1 MEKLSPKNIRK
12 RSAGGSSSCTSLE
25 LVPEPWATLVT
36 RAGCRVNTFV
46 VQLLGAG
53 YEGTKEGGKG
63 EREDGEVKQYNRSD
77 SSH

>member
-1 MEKLSPKNIRK
+1 ML
-12 RSAGGSSSCTSLE
+12 
-25 LVPEPWATLVT
+25 
-36 RAGCRVNTFV
+36 

>member
-25 LVPEPWATLVT
+25 LVPGEHLCPV
-36 RAGCRVNTFV
+36 RV
-46 VQLLGAG
+46 VQLLSVG

-63 EREDGEVKQYNRSD
+63 EREDGEVKQYNRSN